1 MISLVL
7 QNKFAFLHRMIFEEI
22 FSESSKFRLRL
33 IFICMKKT
41 PLSTICS
48 VFIDGPGFYK
58 TDGQVNWVKFDKDKY
73 LDTILRN
80 MKISVYILFIY

>member
-1 MISLVL
+1 MHEK
-7 QNKFAFLHRMIFEEI
+7 N
-22 FSESSKFRLRL
+22 
-33 IFICMKKT
+33 
-41 PLSTICS
+41 TI
-48 VFIDGPGFYK
+48 VHNGFYK